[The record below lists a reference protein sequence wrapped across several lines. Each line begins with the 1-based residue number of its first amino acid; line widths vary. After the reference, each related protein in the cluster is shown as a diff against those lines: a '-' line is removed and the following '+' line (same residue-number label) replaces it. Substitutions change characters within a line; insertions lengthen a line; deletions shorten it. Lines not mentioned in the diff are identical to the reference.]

1 MRPTNCSKQSMK
13 PIRKVFL
20 ARMLAEVDM
29 TLMFTFMEVLVPISV
44 EKNQHL
50 SNHSKANPVDPD

>member
-1 MRPTNCSKQSMK
+1 MRPTNYSKQSMK
-13 PIRKVFL
+13 PIRKVSL

-50 SNHSKANPVDPD
+50 LNHSKANPVDPD